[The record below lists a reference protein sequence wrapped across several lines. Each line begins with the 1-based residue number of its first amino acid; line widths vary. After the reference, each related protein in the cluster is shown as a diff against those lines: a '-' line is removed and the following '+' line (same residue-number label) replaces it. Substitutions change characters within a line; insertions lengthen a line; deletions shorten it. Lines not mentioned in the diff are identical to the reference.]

1 MLEMKGGNVIRVLEL
16 EQVGMKWRMM
26 VRCGPQSL
34 LSVSGKMEHRDEKL
48 KVSVGRYDVEVVS
61 WEVSLQGTRKLVA
74 MSSWL

>member
-1 MLEMKGGNVIRVLEL
+1 
-16 EQVGMKWRMM
+16 MM
-26 VRCGPQSL
+26 VRCEPQSL
-34 LSVSGKMEHRDEKL
+34 LSVSEKSEHRDETL